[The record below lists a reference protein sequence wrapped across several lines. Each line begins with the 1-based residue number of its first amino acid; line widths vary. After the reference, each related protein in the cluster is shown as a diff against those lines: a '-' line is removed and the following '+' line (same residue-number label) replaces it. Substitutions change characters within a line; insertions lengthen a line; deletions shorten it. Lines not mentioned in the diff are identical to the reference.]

1 MPDLGAQNIL
11 MPTTDTPEQAEAAGV
26 GSALARSARS
36 YLPDDRVLPRPQ
48 VTTRGYWRVGEANHP
63 DHDFG
68 ED

>member
-1 MPDLGAQNIL
+1 
-11 MPTTDTPEQAEAAGV
+11 
-26 GSALARSARS
+26 
-36 YLPDDRVLPRPQ
+36 LPRDH